1 VIDQQT
7 GQWRSAYFLEDSWMD
22 PGVYAL
28 IGAGAFIGGATRM
41 TISIP
46 VIMVE
51 LSGELRFLLPI
62 MVAIAVARAVADTLC
77 APLYHQQMHLSCIP
91 YLPHSVSGVNME
103 LFTLKHLISNQSDIA
118 YLSSKPTLQ
127 EILDLLKDTN
137 HHMFPVIE
145 LPPPLNSKNNNNNDN
160 NIEQQQQEDGSSGAA
175 TNSNNNKKKND
186 PSLFIRGR
194 GNLPVGHQLVGAVS
208 REDLQIMLALPDFDI
223 GPHAMTR
230 FQPTRPYNELRYEE
244 WIEHEN
250 SMFFLL
256 STQEWRTMWNSYV
269 PHISEERANQI
280 IDLRVILN
288 KSPWTAVSSQSL
300 AEAFHNV
307 RTMSIRHLIVV
318 ENQTVIGIV
327 TRKDLLPYRLRQLQ
341 SKLDSKL
348 LHGIGLDSLEALGE
362 KMKNQNRNQQEL
374 KESNDKSQNDE
385 NNTNQ
390 DSNNNDIT
398 TTTQSSASVA
408 IE

>member
-1 VIDQQT
+1 
-7 GQWRSAYFLEDSWMD
+7 MD

-77 APLYHQQMHLSCIP
+77 APLYHQLMHLSCIP
-91 YLPHSVSGVNME
+91 YLPHAVNGVNME
-103 LFTLKHLISNQSDIA
+103 LFTLKHLVSHQSDIA

-127 EILDLLKDTN
+127 EILDVLKETS

-145 LPPPLNSKNNNNNDN
+145 LPEHNSRIRRGSITSSSSVSLSSLPTSLPLASATRTSGTFLAADNNNNN
-160 NIEQQQQEDGSSGAA
+160 ITTSG
-175 TNSNNNKKKND
+175 TLMKDSFHKNTTTTTSNN
-186 PSLFIRGR
+186 LYVRGK
-194 GNLPVGHQLVGAVS
+194 GNLPVGHRLIGSVS
-208 REDLQIMLALPDFDI
+208 REDLQVMLALPDFDI

-230 FQPTRPYNELRYEE
+230 FQPARPYNELRYEE

-256 STQEWRTMWNSYV
+256 STQEWRTMWSSYV
-269 PHISEERANQI
+269 PHITQDRANQV

-318 ENQTVIGIV
+318 ESETVIGVV

-341 SKLDSKL
+341 TKLDHNL
-348 LHGIGLDSLEALGE
+348 LHGIGID
-362 KMKNQNRNQQEL
+362 
-374 KESNDKSQNDE
+374 DDE
-385 NNTNQ
+385 YEQ
-390 DSNNNDIT
+390 
-398 TTTQSSASVA
+398 
-408 IE
+408 

>member
-1 VIDQQT
+1 
-7 GQWRSAYFLEDSWMD
+7 
-22 PGVYAL
+22 
-28 IGAGAFIGGATRM
+28 
-41 TISIP
+41 
-46 VIMVE
+46 
-51 LSGELRFLLPI
+51 
-62 MVAIAVARAVADTLC
+62 
-77 APLYHQQMHLSCIP
+77 
-91 YLPHSVSGVNME
+91 
-103 LFTLKHLISNQSDIA
+103 
-118 YLSSKPTLQ
+118 
-127 EILDLLKDTN
+127 
-137 HHMFPVIE
+137 
-145 LPPPLNSKNNNNNDN
+145 
-160 NIEQQQQEDGSSGAA
+160 
-175 TNSNNNKKKND
+175 
-186 PSLFIRGR
+186 
-194 GNLPVGHQLVGAVS
+194 
-208 REDLQIMLALPDFDI
+208 
-223 GPHAMTR
+223 
-230 FQPTRPYNELRYEE
+230 
-244 WIEHEN
+244 
-250 SMFFLL
+250 
-256 STQEWRTMWNSYV
+256 MWNSYV